1 MANFV
6 REQLGDAYINNAGL
20 IRWIYGEEAVNVPEG
35 YYESANTDD
44 DYNFDIIEDMAETMD
59 LCCWK
64 IGAPDDQTGYVEV
77 LVGQYDFFLNLRTNQ
92 LLSHDKQY
100 IIGEKND
107 SASIYEKQCRV
118 NLWIRDNWE
127 SLW

>member
-1 MANFV
+1 MADYM
-6 REQLGDAYINNAGL
+6 RETLGDAYINNAGQ
-20 IRWIYGEEAVNVPEG
+20 IRWIDGEEAVNVPEG
-35 YYESANTDD
+35 YYEFANTDD

-64 IGAPDDQTGYVEV
+64 TGTPDDQTGYVEV
-77 LVGQYDFFLNLRTNQ
+77 MVGLYEFYLNLRTNQ

-107 SASIYEKQCRV
+107 AVPIYEKQCRV